1 MARAAEERAAAA
13 RLRAEAEEARRRAVK
28 GAVGEWCRVLQPA
41 KMRAGFESSSKPVG
55 LATVGQVRG
64 STQLPPPI
72 TQPPTSEPRASAS
85 DARWRA
91 RRAVMAC
98 HVSRPFRRRGWAGGR

>member
-64 STQLPPPI
+64 STQPPPLSPNRLLWSPALALA
-72 TQPPTSEPRASAS
+72 THGGGPV
-85 DARWRA
+85 AR
-91 RRAVMAC
+91 
-98 HVSRPFRRRGWAGGR
+98 